1 MTARLGPRRVHDW
14 HGSDNLGSDGA
25 AAFVR
30 RHPWVVTLGRVGW
43 VAKGVVY
50 ALTGVLALTLATD
63 NIGAT
68 PDSDEANQ
76 TGAVSKVAQQP
87 FGTTLLWL
95 LAIGLFIYAAW
106 RIVTVVLPADTD
118 TEAWLN
124 RIGYTV
130 SAIVYIALG
139 LTAISLARQ
148 PGTASSEASRQEDAK
163 IEQFTADVLGWSG
176 GRLLIGLL
184 GLVVI
189 AIGFVFAW
197 KGISAS
203 FTKHL
208 EQRRVGPFD
217 WHVIKAMG
225 RIGWVGR
232 GVMMAL
238 IGWFLLRAAVQFD
251 AAEARGLDDS
261 LRRVADSSVGVV
273 LVLVVAVGLAVY
285 GAFCI
290 ITAPSVKLVASD
302 DRTTAR

>member
-1 MTARLGPRRVHDW
+1 MTTPLAPRQVHDW
-14 HGSDNLGSDGA
+14 HGPDNLGSDGA

-30 RHPWVVTLGRVGW
+30 RHRWVVTLGRVGW

-63 NIGAT
+63 YIGAT
-68 PDSDEANQ
+68 HDSDEANQ

-106 RIVTVVLPADTD
+106 RIVTVVLPADND
-118 TEAWLN
+118 TAAWLN

-130 SAIVYIALG
+130 SAIVYIGLA

-148 PGTASSEASRQEDAK
+148 PGTAASETSQQEDAT

-176 GRLLIGLL
+176 GRLLVGVL

-208 EQRRVGPFD
+208 EKRSVGPFD
-217 WHVIKAMG
+217 WEVVKAMG

-251 AAEARGLDDS
+251 ATEARGLDDS
-261 LRRVADSSVGVV
+261 LRRVADSSVGVI
-273 LVLVVAVGLAVY
+273 LVLVVAVGLLVY

-290 ITAPSVKLVASD
+290 ITASSVKLVASD
-302 DRTTAR
+302 DRATA